1 MSVSVQIEPSSST
14 TSMGMDFCLSLPT
27 PILPMFFQNSR
38 GSLFWIFKSSSWL
51 LPFFLLT
58 VFIKIFTLVYKYV
71 TQVFLFLVVASISF
85 SISFAYFIPEF
96 GEIIIPPGLFY
107 FPAYNIVKHLSL
119 SKLRAH
125 FVMNN
130 CDQIVVL
137 IVQF

>member
-1 MSVSVQIEPSSST
+1 
-14 TSMGMDFCLSLPT
+14 
-27 PILPMFFQNSR
+27 
-38 GSLFWIFKSSSWL
+38 
-51 LPFFLLT
+51 
-58 VFIKIFTLVYKYV
+58 V